1 MESVTAERDQ
11 TIVQLQ
17 AEIDQ
22 KDQELQVSQM
32 KEEQNDV
39 LDQALEQIKNMS
51 QVNIAL
57 NTQIEE

>member
-32 KEEQNDV
+32 KEEQNDAV
-39 LDQALEQIKNMS
+39 DQALEQIKNMS